1 MKWKAVT
8 INGTNTLKATEMF
21 YAMVVVVIPQ
31 LYLGKLIKS
40 YPLNGEIL

>member
-8 INGTNTLKATEMF
+8 INGTNTLKETEMF
-21 YAMVVVVIPQ
+21 YATVVVVIPQ

-40 YPLNGEIL
+40 YPLNGDIL